1 MYFYKLEYIN
11 TALRVL
17 LRAAIKAALHRST
30 LDQEQQRGCFGRI
43 NTWLMD
49 S

>member
-17 LRAAIKAALHRST
+17 LRAAIKGGALPLNSGSGT
-30 LDQEQQRGCFGRI
+30 TALVVLDV
-43 NTWLMD
+43 
-49 S
+49 